1 MLLKNLPA
9 ISAGFVAVLVGF
21 ASSVAIVFQA
31 AASAGADQA
40 VLNSWLLALGLAL
53 GLSGISLS
61 WYFRMPVLTAWSTPG
76 AALLVSSLQGLSLA
90 EASGAFVL
98 SALLSLVL
106 ALTGWFDSLSR
117 RIPLPVAS
125 AMLAGILFNFGVAL
139 FSGLQQDLVLV
150 LLMLLCFFISK
161 HFWPRYAT
169 VLTLLLALGYA
180 SLSGQFQPQTL
191 SFSWPVPVWVM
202 PEWSWA
208 ALIGV
213 AVPLCI
219 VTMTSQNIP
228 GLAVLQSAG
237 YRVPA
242 RPVLAGCA
250 LSNLVLAPLGAF
262 SVNLAA
268 ITAAICASPEA
279 DPDPTQRYKA
289 AIAAGVFYLLSG
301 LCGAAVVALFLA
313 LPTVLVSAIAGLAL
327 LGTIGTN
334 LGASLQSG
342 PAREAGLVTL
352 LVTVSGLNF
361 FGINSAFWGLVAGLA
376 LYGLQ
381 QGLQKVKAG

>member
-1 MLLKNLPA
+1 MLLKSLPA

-53 GLSGISLS
+53 GLTGISLS

-76 AALLVSSLQGLSLA
+76 AALLVSSLQGFSLA
-90 EASGAFVL
+90 EATGAFML
-98 SALLSLVL
+98 SAAISLVL

-139 FSGLQQDLVLV
+139 FSGLQQDFVLV
-150 LLMLLCFFISK
+150 LGMLLCFLISK
-161 HFWPRYAT
+161 EYWPRYAT
-169 VLTLLLALGYA
+169 VLTLVVALIYV
-180 SLSGQFQPQTL
+180 SLTGQFQPGEL
-191 SFSWPVPVWVM
+191 SLSWPKPVWVS
-202 PEWSWA
+202 PEWSLA
-208 ALIGV
+208 ALMGV
-213 AVPLCI
+213 AIPLCI

-237 YRVPA
+237 YQVPA

-250 LSNLVLAPLGAF
+250 LSNLLLAPLGAF

-279 DPDPTQRYKA
+279 NPDPAQRYKA

-313 LPTVLVSAIAGLAL
+313 LPAVLVSAIAGLAL
-327 LGTIGTN
+327 LGTINSN
-334 LGASLQSG
+334 LGASLQPG
-342 PAREAGLVTL
+342 PAREAGLITL
-352 LVTVSGLNF
+352 LLTVSGINF
-361 FGINSAFWGLVAGLA
+361 FGINSAFWGLIAGLA
-376 LYGLQ
+376 VYTLQ
-381 QGLQKVKAG
+381 QCIQRRKTA